1 MNRIKIYLF
10 WIVVAAVWSSCYRGN
25 EYNIEENEPV
35 LEPDTTI
42 ITYYGNLTLGTTKL
56 PADTI
61 YSTFQADPG
70 GPGASTGYTMEAY
83 VLDQIPT
90 FSLFWDPISPN
101 EEKITEGSY
110 TGCCSVLM
118 DDSSLV
124 SIQNWILTG
133 RNQPLILDSVTF
145 QYYLASD
152 VTINVSNVTEAVK
165 TDTLAPGV
173 VWITDRATVQLSGIM
188 KNIETNQP
196 KVLSGTF
203 TCYFGRMGH

>member
-35 LEPDTTI
+35 LEPDTTV
-42 ITYYGNLTLGTTKL
+42 ITYYGNVTLGTIKL

-61 YSTFQADPG
+61 YSTFQTDSVNPG
-70 GPGASTGYTMEAY
+70 VSVGYTLDSY
-83 VLDQIPT
+83 VDQIPT
-90 FSLFWDPISPN
+90 FSLFWEPLSPT

-118 DDSSLV
+118 NDSSLAR
-124 SIQNWILTG
+124 IQDWILTG

-145 QYYLASD
+145 QYYLAGD

-173 VWITDRATVQLSGIM
+173 VWITDRATIQLSGIM